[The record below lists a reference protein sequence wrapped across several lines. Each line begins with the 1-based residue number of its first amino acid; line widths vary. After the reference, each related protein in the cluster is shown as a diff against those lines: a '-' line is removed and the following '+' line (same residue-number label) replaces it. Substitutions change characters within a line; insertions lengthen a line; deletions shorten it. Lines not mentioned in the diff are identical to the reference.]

1 MIGIT
6 KHRQTKNRILN
17 TVNNISKLMEEND
30 YWRWEIIK
38 VIVRHR
44 NGDLST
50 PKAQNAIIDLVKYM
64 PDLFLVQAYMDE
76 FQSNYEKD
84 KDNE

>member
-6 KHRQTKNRILN
+6 KRLQTKNRILN
-17 TVNNISKLMEEND
+17 TVNSIAKNMQDND

-38 VIVRHR
+38 VLVRHR
-44 NGDLST
+44 DGDLST
-50 PKAQNAIIDLVKYM
+50 DTAQNAIIDLAKYM
-64 PDLFLVQAYMDE
+64 PDLFLVQAHMDE
-76 FQSNYEKD
+76 FQSNYEKG

>member
-6 KHRQTKNRILN
+6 KDLETKDEILDIIDS
-17 TVNNISKLMEEND
+17 ISKNTQEND

-38 VIVRHR
+38 VLVRHR
-44 NGDLST
+44 EGNLAT
-50 PKAQNAIIDLVKYM
+50 EAARRAIIDLAQYM
-64 PDLFLVQAYMDE
+64 PDLFLVQAYIDE

>member
-6 KHRQTKNRILN
+6 KDLETKDEILDIIDS
-17 TVNNISKLMEEND
+17 ISKNTQEND

-38 VIVRHR
+38 VLAR
-44 NGDLST
+44 NREGNLST
-50 PKAQNAIIDLVKYM
+50 QQAQNAIIDLAQYM
-64 PDLFLVQAYMDE
+64 PDLFLVQAYIDE

>member
-1 MIGIT
+1 MT
-6 KHRQTKNRILN
+6 KHLKTKDEILD
-17 TVNNISKLMEEND
+17 TIKSISENLQDND

-44 NGDLST
+44 DGDLST
-50 PKAQNAIIDLVKYM
+50 DKAQKAIIDLVKYM

-76 FQSNYEKD
+76 FQSNRRG
-84 KDNE
+84 